1 MLNHIRENQ
10 MAWIWFS
17 AFMVAVAIIIRGLV
31 VSAGALNG

>member
-1 MLNHIRENQ
+1 MLNHIKNNPME
-10 MAWIWFS
+10 WIWYS

>member
-1 MLNHIRENQ
+1 MLNHIKNNQ

-31 VSAGALNG
+31 VQAVALNG